1 MCVWGGGGVCVCVW
15 CGGGLC
21 VGFWLQSGTCFVF
34 YPVNWGHTAKRG
46 YAQFLVRAVYS
57 VTGAIGCVK
66 APNLAKGG
74 NVASC
79 PVKSLNSLIIYR
91 STGVN

>member
-1 MCVWGGGGVCVCVW
+1 MCGDVCVGVCVGV
-15 CGGGLC
+15 CGD
-21 VGFWLQSGTCFVF
+21 VGFWLQSGIGFVF

-46 YAQFLVRAVYS
+46 YPQFLVRAVYS
-57 VTGAIGCVK
+57 ITGAIGCVK
-66 APNLAKGG
+66 SPHLAIGG

>member
-1 MCVWGGGGVCVCVW
+1 MGVCV
-15 CGGGLC
+15 C
-21 VGFWLQSGTCFVF
+21 VGFWLQSGICFSF
-34 YPVNWGHTAKRG
+34 YQGNWGHTAKRG
-46 YAQFLVRAVYS
+46 DPQFLVRAVYS
-57 VTGAIGCVK
+57 ITGAIGCVK
-66 APNLAKGG
+66 APHLAIGG